1 MKAKTLIKKLESN
14 DVKIWIEDD
23 KVKWNAPKGV
33 ITENILV
40 QMKDKKPELLVTLR
54 DRLRTAKA
62 ETKGNN
68 SNELEKPEVQGGTI
82 KMLDG
87 LVDQVQKIIQGV
99 LDENNKKMKNIVS
112 VVVPLK
118 SVIQKCD
125 VVIEWDT
132 EWGDSDPFESPTT
145 PKVNKPDDYDGDQND
160 ERKIEAATCRS
171 PRLLPERCSD
181 ISPHLNKIT
190 LGDCL
195 EKLKDISENSVD
207 VIVTDP
213 PYGLKFMGKNW
224 DKAVPTVEVWKEAL
238 RVLKPGG
245 LAYIMCGPRQ
255 DCLSRMIRNLE
266 EAGFRVNFSS
276 LYWTQAQGFSKAH
289 NISKAVDKKFG
300 AERIKIAR
308 NPNSRENC
316 DKTNTVYESGTVGK
330 TAYLTAPATPEGKR
344 FDGAYGGF
352 QPKPAVEVII
362 VAMKPM
368 DEKTYVDQVLKNGK
382 GVTWLDDCRIPYSSN
397 REKWSQ
403 GSGIV
408 WSPERK
414 WNQKHDR
421 SCNDN
426 GRFPANLLVS
436 DDVLH
441 NGKKYKSGSWC
452 RYEKH
457 KFCKE
462 VGKDNYKKW
471 LRVEED
477 TFSYSRFF
485 SLDAWAE
492 KNLPYLIV
500 PKASPKEKNLGLDD
514 FREETVTD
522 GRKKTNDTPFQRGKT
537 LRKNTHPTVKPI
549 LLMSYLITMGSR
561 EGDVVLDPFCGSGS
575 TCVAAKMLNR
585 KFIGIELDKRYRDI
599 AAKRIE
605 AAKPSVTQLPS
616 TADNTE
622 VRKCTGAVNIKEGI
636 KHGAKRESR
645 IEIEQDNSNLI
656 NKVSLGDCFNVL
668 KRIENSTVDLV
679 LTSPP
684 YANLRNYG
692 CDIPVPHP
700 DDYTDW
706 ILPLFDEVYRV
717 LNPSGS
723 FILNINDRIVNKKRH
738 PYVYD
743 LISRATRE
751 TSLRLYDVYFWFKKT
766 AMPNGNQKRLN
777 NVTEYL
783 IHFCNDEKLVKWNM
797 DAVREPY
804 DENTVNRCQYPVSS
818 FNLEVDKKGRPK
830 DRKRKVVQLN
840 QKGKVPSNVFR
851 FPTAAAVRRKKHPAV
866 FHLDLPSWFIKALT
880 DEGDLVLDPFAGSGT
895 TCLAAK
901 LLNRNHIGIE
911 INPAYHKVA
920 VRKVSSVTVLA
931 QSQKK
936 NSRIITQLDD
946 KEEKRCQQR

>member
-23 KVKWNAPKGV
+23 KVKWSAPKGA
-33 ITENILV
+33 ITDKVLV
-40 QMKDKKPELLVTLR
+40 QMKDKKPELLVILR
-54 DRLRTAKA
+54 DKQRTAKT
-62 ETKGNN
+62 EIKGKNPKKQ
-68 SNELEKPEVQGGTI
+68 EKCEIQGAMSKI
-82 KMLDG
+82 LDG
-87 LVDQVQKIIQGV
+87 LVSQVQGFIQET
-99 LDENNKKMKNIVS
+99 LDMNNKKMKDIVS

-118 SVIQKCD
+118 SIIQKCD
-125 VVIEWDT
+125 VVIKWDT
-132 EWGDSDPFESPTT
+132 EWGDPDPSESPTT
-145 PKVNKPDDYDGDQND
+145 PQVNKPDDYEEDQN
-160 ERKIEAATCRS
+160 EEPKIGAATCRI
-171 PRLLPERCSD
+171 PRLLSERCSD
-181 ISPHLNKIT
+181 ISPYLNKIT

-195 EKLKDISENSVD
+195 EKVKDIPDNSVD

-213 PYGLKFMGKNW
+213 PYGLRFMGKDW
-224 DKAVPTVEVWKEAL
+224 DNAVPSIEIWKECL
-238 RVLKPGG
+238 RTLKPGG
-245 LAYIMCGPRQ
+245 LAYVMCGPRQ
-255 DCLSRMIRNLE
+255 DCLSRMIKNLE

-276 LYWTQAQGFSKAH
+276 LYWTHAQGFSKAH

-300 AERIKIAR
+300 AERIKIGR

-330 TAYLTAPATPEGKR
+330 TAYLTVPATPEGKQ

-352 QPKPAVEVII
+352 QPKPAVELII

-368 DEKTYVDQVLKNGK
+368 DEKTYVNQALKNGK
-382 GVTWLDDCRIPYSSN
+382 SVTWLDDCRIPYTSK

-403 GSGIV
+403 RSGV
-408 WSPERK
+408 AWSPERK
-414 WNQKHDR
+414 WNQKYDR
-421 SCNDN
+421 CCDDN

-452 RYEKH
+452 RYESH

-471 LRVEED
+471 QGVNEYP
-477 TFSYSRFF
+477 FSYSRFF
-485 SLDAWAE
+485 ALDAWAE

-500 PKASPKEKNLGLDD
+500 PKASPKEKNLGLEN
-514 FREETVTD
+514 FREETVSD
-522 GRKKTNDTPFQRGKT
+522 GRKKPNDTPFQRDKT

-549 LLMSYLITMGSR
+549 MLMSYLITMGSR

-575 TCVAAKMLNR
+575 TCVAAKMLKR
-585 KFIGIELDKRYRDI
+585 KFIGIELDEKYRDI
-599 AAKRIE
+599 AVKRIE
-605 AAKPSVTQLPS
+605 AAKPSVAPLPS
-616 TADNTE
+616 ILDNTE
-622 VRKCTGAVNIKEGI
+622 VKKCTGAVNIELGTKN
-636 KHGAKRESR
+636 GAERESR
-645 IEIEQDNSNLI
+645 KEIKQDNFNLI
-656 NKVSLGDCFNVL
+656 NKVSLGDCFNIL
-668 KRIENSTVDLV
+668 KQIENSTVDLV

-684 YANLRNYG
+684 YANLRSYG
-692 CDIPVPHP
+692 CDIPVCHP
-700 DDYTDW
+700 DDYVDW

-717 LNPSGS
+717 LKPTGS
-723 FILNINDRIVNKKRH
+723 FILNINDRVVKKKRH

-766 AMPNGNQKRLN
+766 AMPNGNQRRLN

-783 IHFCNDEKLVKWNM
+783 IHFCKDEKLVKWNM

-804 DENTVNRCQYPVSS
+804 DGNTINRCQYPVGS
-818 FNLEVDKKGRPK
+818 FTLEVDKKGRPK
-830 DRKRKVVQLN
+830 DRKRKIVQLN

-851 FPTAAAVRRKKHPAV
+851 FPTAAAVRGKNHPAV

-880 DEGDLVLDPFAGSGT
+880 DEGDLVLDPFVGSGT

-901 LLNRNHIGIE
+901 LLNRKHIGIE
-911 INPAYHKVA
+911 INPVYHEVA
-920 VRKVSSVTVLA
+920 VQKVNSVTVLN
-931 QSQKK
+931 QSQKR
-936 NSRIITQLDD
+936 NNQIITQIGN
-946 KEEKRCQQR
+946 KEEKRCHQG